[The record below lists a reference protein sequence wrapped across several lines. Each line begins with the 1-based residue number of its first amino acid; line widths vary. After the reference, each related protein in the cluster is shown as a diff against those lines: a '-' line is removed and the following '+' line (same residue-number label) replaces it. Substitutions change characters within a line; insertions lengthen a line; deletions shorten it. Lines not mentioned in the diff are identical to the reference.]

1 MPEQPATTTTRTR
14 NRRGEGSRLR
24 DEIVAGAVA
33 LLDETGDETSVTLR
47 AVARRVGI
55 SAPSIYRHF
64 ADQPS
69 IMLAVVEQ
77 AFDELEVEL
86 RGAWEAA
93 GNDPR
98 ARLFA
103 VCTGYLEFARKRP
116 GRYRTMFGGLWMPD
130 LEASSLTEADM
141 QALGQGSMRL
151 LADVLDDCVA
161 AGIATSTDL
170 SADAVALWVGLHGLA
185 HQQSVTVSF
194 PWPADITERLVVA
207 LAHLTEA

>member
-1 MPEQPATTTTRTR
+1 
-14 NRRGEGSRLR
+14 
-24 DEIVAGAVA
+24 
-33 LLDETGDETSVTLR
+33 
-47 AVARRVGI
+47 
-55 SAPSIYRHF
+55 
-64 ADQPS
+64 
-69 IMLAVVEQ
+69 
-77 AFDELEVEL
+77 
-86 RGAWEAA
+86 
-93 GNDPR
+93 
-98 ARLFA
+98 
-103 VCTGYLEFARKRP
+103 
-116 GRYRTMFGGLWMPD
+116 MFGGLWMPD

-151 LADVLDDCVA
+151 LAEVVGDCVA